1 VVRRRRRWRVWQ
13 RHLRAA
19 AFVFLDGTGATTA
32 MVSRY
37 GCGPRGERLVDAAP
51 QGHWRTTTFV
61 AGLRDTGIVAPLV
74 LDGPVTGEVFRKHV
88 EEILVPTL
96 HAGDVVVSSTTWP
109 RTRSRAGARRSSP
122 PMPASSTCRP
132 TRRISTRSSSC
143 PPSSRRCCGRPPP
156 AAVRRSGPPSAT
168 CSTPSAPTNAAAIS
182 PTAATRSCK
191 KKML

>member
-1 VVRRRRRWRVWQ
+1 MVRRRRRWRVWQ

-37 GCGPRGERLVDAAP
+37 GWGPRGERLVDAAP

-61 AGLRDTGIVAPLV
+61 AGRRDTGIVAPLV

-96 HAGDVVVSSTTWP
+96 HAGDVVVVLDNLAAHKVEGGREAILAADAGLLYLPPYSPDLNPIEQLSAKLKTLL
-109 RTRSRAGARRSSP
+109 RKAAARSREALWATVGHLLDTFSADECRSYL
-122 PMPASSTCRP
+122 AN
-132 TRRISTRSSSC
+132 
-143 PPSSRRCCGRPPP
+143 CGY
-156 AAVRRSGPPSAT
+156 ALV
-168 CSTPSAPTNAAAIS
+168 
-182 PTAATRSCK
+182 
-191 KKML
+191 